1 MIYTVKGTR
10 ENLSKQRLQGWV
22 NNYKDTIHPRETK
35 NVLIG
40 IDELK
45 KFIEEIETLNKTEG
59 AGINGVRIYMVRQD
73 DYKNYDGEE
82 RDKIIYGHTQISL
95 AIVPVFNYHNEKYYS
110 LTGRVI
116 PEDGYD
122 TGGADDYFDNN
133 NEILCLTPGA
143 LSHEHSGLCPYN
155 CGGSI

>member
-1 MIYTVKGTR
+1 MIYSTEKST
-10 ENLSKQRLQGWV
+10 ETLTKKKLQEWIE
-22 NNYKDTIHPRETK
+22 NYKDTIHPRETK

-95 AIVPVFNYHNEKYYS
+95 AVVPVFNYCDEGYYTQTHSQNPDPKYN
-110 LTGRVI
+110 
-116 PEDGYD
+116 P
-122 TGGADDYFDNN
+122 GGANDYFDKNDK
-133 NEILCLTPGA
+133 ILCLTPGTPT
-143 LSHEHSGLCPYN
+143 HEHSGLCPYN

>member
-1 MIYTVKGTR
+1 MISNINK
-10 ENLSKQRLQGWV
+10 EILQGWID
-22 NNYKDTIHPRETK
+22 NYKDTIHPRETK
-35 NVLIG
+35 NVLIDFKDLKSLVVG
-40 IDELK
+40 IDQ
-45 KFIEEIETLNKTEG
+45 LNKSG
-59 AGINGVRIYMVRQD
+59 VVNISGVRIYLVRQD
-73 DYKNYDGEE
+73 DHANDVGRQ
-82 RDKIIYGHTQISL
+82 RDKILYGHTQISL

-133 NEILCLTPGA
+133 EILCLTPGA